1 MSELL
6 EERSRVSFSP
16 VVFDDLAT
24 KLLRSHHNYCDSMLK
39 EEKEEQPKNCSR
51 ATRRL
56 LTFELVLVTLS
67 AQDACFAWIAGTKV
81 RVRLFAGEL
90 LYKSCHLKP
99 LWKFLQMNFEKNKME
114 IIISNLGSATKM
126 DDFCSL
132 FEKLNLYEKSKHLA
146 SNLSLLKLKLRNVDP
161 SE

>member
-1 MSELL
+1 MSEVL

-99 LWKFLQMNFEKNKME
+99 LWNLFQMNFEKNKIE
-114 IIISNLGSATKM
+114 IGNHPPISYATNLGFGTKM
-126 DDFCSL
+126 VN
-132 FEKLNLYEKSKHLA
+132 KLNL
-146 SNLSLLKLKLRNVDP
+146 
-161 SE
+161 